1 MGQAKIVEV
10 DYYILR
16 DKLKRAADANG
27 RIEKS
32 DKQRWQEY
40 IKDKKVN
47 DTSLLA
53 WGKVKFTGGKL
64 KLVAINHGDPWD
76 GCYVYSEEDEAALKF
91 VPAED

>member
-16 DKLKRAADANG
+16 DKLKRAADVGG

-32 DKQRWQEY
+32 DKQQWQDY
-40 IKDKKVN
+40 IKEKKVN

-53 WGKVKFTGGKL
+53 WGKVKFSSGKL
-64 KLVAINHGDPWD
+64 KLVVINHGDPWD
-76 GCYVYSEEDEAALKF
+76 GCYVYSEDDEAALKF
-91 VPAED
+91 IPAED

>member
-16 DKLKRAADANG
+16 DKLKRAADVDG

-32 DKQRWQEY
+32 DKVKWQEY
-40 IKDKKVN
+40 IKEKKVN
-47 DTSLLA
+47 DISLLA
-53 WGKVKFTGGKL
+53 WAKVKFSGTKL
-64 KLVAINHGDPWD
+64 KLVVINHGDPWD

-91 VPAED
+91 IPAED

>member
-16 DKLKRAADANG
+16 DKIKRAADADG

-32 DKQRWQEY
+32 DKQKWQEY

-53 WGKVKFTGGKL
+53 WAKVKFTGTKL

-91 VPAED
+91 IPAED